1 MPEFGDF
8 GDLSSIEDEESS
20 CGDEGSSCSD
30 EDYEDYGDM
39 FSEADTE
46 SMVSDNGEFENAQQH
61 GPTWHITQPSPSHR
75 VVNID
80 AFLQGHIDVPKRS
93 TRQWFR
99 FFMRGSRMKTIDQT
113 LLDIAHHL
121 KWQEWLCA
129 GQDFSQY
136 TISINALMR
145 HMDASGLLSTPYF
158 Y

>member
-1 MPEFGDF
+1 MLEFGDF
-8 GDLSSIEDEESS
+8 GDLSSIDDESS
-20 CGDEGSSCSD
+20 QDDISD
-30 EDYEDYGDM
+30 M
-39 FSEADTE
+39 LSEADTE
-46 SMVSDNGEFENAQQH
+46 SIVSDDGEFAEALQH
-61 GPTWHITQPSPSHR
+61 GPTWHITQPLPSPSSSHR

-121 KWQEWLCA
+121 KWQVWLGS

-136 TISINALMR
+136 TSHINAIMR
-145 HMDASGLLSTPYF
+145 HMNTMNMLSTPYF